1 MERFYSRTEHYFLA
15 LASFPTRLINHSLTV
30 ECQGCSHWSTSAFQ
44 SKAATELAENR
55 RKIDA
60 LLDWVTSVGS
70 SERQPQTS
78 LLGMEQLSGASLET
92 RALDA
97 TDGYVE
103 GNQVP
108 EKLDRQ
114 YELMKVRM
122 LACL

>member
-1 MERFYSRTEHYFLA
+1 M
-15 LASFPTRLINHSLTV
+15 
-30 ECQGCSHWSTSAFQ
+30 ECQGCSHWNTSGFQ

-70 SERQPQTS
+70 SERQSQTS
-78 LLGMEQLSGASLET
+78 LLGMEQLSEASLET

-114 YELMKVRM
+114 YELMKVRT

>member
-1 MERFYSRTEHYFLA
+1 MESKA
-15 LASFPTRLINHSLTV
+15 
-30 ECQGCSHWSTSAFQ
+30 SHWSTSGFQ

-60 LLDWVTSVGS
+60 LLDWVASVGS

-78 LLGMEQLSGASLET
+78 LLGMEQFSGASLEKP
-92 RALDA
+92 ALDA
-97 TDGYVE
+97 TDGCVE
-103 GNQVP
+103 VNQVP

-114 YELMKVRM
+114 YELMKVRV

>member
-15 LASFPTRLINHSLTV
+15 LASFPIRLINRSLTV

-114 YELMKVRM
+114 YELMKVRT

>member
-1 MERFYSRTEHYFLA
+1 MERFYSRTEHHFLA
-15 LASFPTRLINHSLTV
+15 LASFLLALFTHTRTV
-30 ECQGCSHWSTSAFQ
+30 ECRWCSHWSTSGFQ

-70 SERQPQTS
+70 SERQPQAS
-78 LLGMEQLSGASLET
+78 HLGMEQLSGGSLEK

-97 TDGYVE
+97 PDGYVE
-103 GNQVP
+103 MNQVP

-114 YELMKVRM
+114 YELMKVRT